1 MHKILLLI
9 SFIVI
14 SVSASAQ
21 YAPEKKT
28 AYIANSYNAPG
39 LKMKRTGTTLTV
51 VGGALLVG
59 GVILVS
65 NASALY
71 YNSSNTNGTTTSS
84 GDPKGGFGILMVVG
98 GVAMIVPGV
107 ILMSKGSK
115 KYNQYKEEQK
125 LSLGIRGAGLS
136 LKYSF

>member
-1 MHKILLLI
+1 MSKILLFI

-21 YAPEKKT
+21 YTPEKKT
-28 AYIANSYNAPG
+28 AYVANSYNAPG

-51 VGGALLVG
+51 VGGAMLVG
-59 GVILVS
+59 GIVLVS

-71 YNSSNTNGTTTSS
+71 YNSNTTNGTTTTS
-84 GDPKGGFGILMVVG
+84 GDPRGGFGVVMIAA
-98 GVAMIVPGV
+98 GVGMIVPG
-107 ILMSKGSK
+107 IIFMSKGSK
-115 KYNQYKEEQK
+115 RYKEYKEEQN